1 MKNEGRLET
10 IVNAILQGELS
21 KEEAERRLQAVIDEE
36 LSGPLEKQADMEL
49 VGKCQSLLWALK
61 TNGQIPY
68 EDHASQ
74 NKQKLLQKL
83 EAKMPEKKRPLTFRL
98 GMAAAAVVLLL
109 GLGFFSAQWL
119 RGESG
124 KDQQQYILQGSEL
137 FAGLVPPVTADFG
150 EVSRL
155 TTASRE
161 EAEAFLGTEIPLPSR
176 LMGEY
181 TAVRYDMGILPH
193 SAFCQ
198 VIYACGE
205 DRIAINLD
213 FVTDFEEFRTTFE
226 QRREGKEVEV
236 AGARVYTS
244 DNMGRHFFVWTEGNV
259 VHHLYIVPGYEE
271 GLQIVNE
278 IRRNEE

>member
-1 MKNEGRLET
+1 MNTLDRLES
-10 IVNAILQGELS
+10 IVNAAMRDELS
-21 KEEAERRLQAVIDEE
+21 KDEAERRLQAVIDEE
-36 LSGPLEKQADMEL
+36 LSGSLDKKANMAL
-49 VGKCQSLLWALK
+49 VDKCQSLLWALK

-68 EDHASQ
+68 VDHASE

-83 EAKMPEKKRPLTFRL
+83 EAKKQEKKRSPAFRL
-98 GMAAAAVVLLL
+98 VIVASAVAVLI
-109 GLGFFSAQWL
+109 GLGFVSGQWL
-119 RGESG
+119 QGHSG
-124 KDQQQYILQGSEL
+124 KDQQQYILRGSEMNI
-137 FAGLVPPVTADFG
+137 GLVPSGMAEFD

-176 LMGEY
+176 LMGDY
-181 TAVRYDMGILPH
+181 TAVRYDMGILPQ

-205 DRIAINLD
+205 DRVAVNLD
-213 FVTDFEEFRTTFE
+213 FVTDYEDFRTTFE
-226 QRREGKEVEV
+226 QSREGKEVEV

-244 DNMGRHFFVWTEGNV
+244 DNMGRQFFVWTEGNV
-259 VHHLYIVPGYEE
+259 VYHLYIVPGYEE

>member
-1 MKNEGRLET
+1 MKTEGRLET

-36 LSGPLEKQADMEL
+36 LSGPLEKQADMAL
-49 VGKCQSLLWALK
+49 MDKCQSLLWALK

-83 EAKMPEKKRPLTFRL
+83 EAKKPEKKRSPAFRL
-98 GMAAAAVVLLL
+98 AAAAVAVVLLL
-109 GLGFFSAQWL
+109 GLGFFSTQWL
-119 RGESG
+119 QGESG
-124 KDQQQYILQGSEL
+124 KDQQQYILRGSEV
-137 FAGLVPPVTADFG
+137 FAGLVPPAKADFG
-150 EVSRL
+150 EVSQF

-176 LMGEY
+176 LMGKY
-181 TAVRYDMGILPH
+181 TVQSYNMAISPSSMDCLVNYT
-193 SAFCQ
+193 
-198 VIYACGE
+198 CGE
-205 DRIAINLD
+205 DRIVIVLF
-213 FVTDFEEFRTTFE
+213 FVTDYDDFRISFE
-226 QRREGKEVEV
+226 QSRVGKNVDV
-236 AGARVYTS
+236 AGMEVYTS
-244 DNMGRHFFVWTEGNV
+244 DNIGRHFFVWTEGNV